1 MLYTGMKPFV
11 IFILSSVLAFQRLPI
26 LPDDNITYR
35 YVIRQV
41 HIFYISYRDIGNEKI
56 YYFLPFPV
64 SPVISTNLFCR
75 RSGVSSAA

>member
-35 YVIRQV
+35 YVIRQA
-41 HIFYISYRDIGNEKI
+41 IFYR
-56 YYFLPFPV
+56 FLFP
-64 SPVISTNLFCR
+64 L
-75 RSGVSSAA
+75 

>member
-41 HIFYISYRDIGNEKI
+41 HIFYR
-56 YYFLPFPV
+56 FLFP
-64 SPVISTNLFCR
+64 L
-75 RSGVSSAA
+75 